1 VGVERAFRVF
11 VAGASWRSQRVVRAL
26 HDLCAAHGISQY
38 RVEVVDVLQ
47 DPASAERDRVLALPM
62 VMRVV
67 PEPVVRVVGDLS
79 DGRLAAEVL
88 GLTEPDPAPRTGAG
102 HDRRDAPV
110 PLERL
115 ATGIAGFDRI
125 SGGGLPSAATRW
137 WSAGRARARRCSR
150 CSSWPRASGSSASTG
165 CS

>member
-1 VGVERAFRVF
+1 LNVDGADANDRSGETEAVGAEQTFRVF

-26 HDLCAAHGISQY
+26 HELCAAHGISSY
-38 RVEVVDVLQ
+38 RVDVVDVLQ

-88 GLTEPDPAPRTGAG
+88 GLAETETAADDRGA
-102 HDRRDAPV
+102 
-110 PLERL
+110 
-115 ATGIAGFDRI
+115 
-125 SGGGLPSAATRW
+125 S
-137 WSAGRARARRCSR
+137 
-150 CSSWPRASGSSASTG
+150 
-165 CS
+165 